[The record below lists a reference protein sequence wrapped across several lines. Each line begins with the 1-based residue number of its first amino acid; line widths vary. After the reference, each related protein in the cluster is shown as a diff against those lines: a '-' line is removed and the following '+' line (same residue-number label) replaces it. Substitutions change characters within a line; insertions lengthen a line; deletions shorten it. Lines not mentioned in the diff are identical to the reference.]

1 MAPHTFIFAGGGTG
15 GHLYPG
21 LAIAHELRAL
31 TGPATRCLFL
41 CSSRPIDASIL
52 SAAGADFHP
61 ISAQPFSLSPRALWR
76 FANSWGVAIRQTRS
90 VIRDE
95 RARNPHIRLVAL
107 GGFVAAP
114 AVQAAIA
121 ERLPITLINLDA
133 VPGKANRWM
142 SSRLRG
148 RANTLAFTTFPVAAP
163 FAHWWQTVPPIVRRE
178 AAPDCTT
185 QEARARL
192 GLDPSR
198 PTLMVTGASLGARS
212 INDLLPAFIAANPS
226 ALAHW
231 QVLHQTGTD
240 DNSALTCAYAAASI
254 PALVTKF
261 VPDMGLWWRAA
272 DLAIARAGA
281 GLVAEAW
288 ANAVP
293 TLFLPYPYHKDQHQ
307 RLNAQAL
314 VRIGGARCETDRIAP
329 AANLAVIGP
338 ILLNLLNSPA
348 QRAAM
353 SAAIRTLGPANGSAQ
368 IAAAL
373 LQPATA

>member
-1 MAPHTFIFAGGGTG
+1 MAPPTFIFAGGGTG

-21 LAIAHELRAL
+21 LAIARELGAL
-31 TGPATRCLFL
+31 TGPDTRCVFL

-52 SAAGADFHP
+52 SAASAEFHP
-61 ISAQPFSLSPRALWR
+61 ISAQPFSLRPHALWR
-76 FANSWGVAIRQTRS
+76 FANSWGLAIRQTRS

-95 RARNPHIRLVAL
+95 RARNANLRLIAL

-121 ERLPITLINLDA
+121 EGLPVALINLDA
-133 VPGKANRWM
+133 APGKANRWM
-142 SSRLRG
+142 SSRLRSRPG
-148 RANTLAFTTFPVAAP
+148 ALAFTTFPVSHP
-163 FAHWWQTVPPIVRRE
+163 FARWWQTVAPIVRRE
-178 AAPDCTT
+178 AAPDCTRE
-185 QEARARL
+185 EARARL
-192 GLDPSR
+192 GLDPGR

-212 INDLLPAFIAANPS
+212 INDLLPAFITAHPA

-240 DNSALTCAYAAASI
+240 DNTALTAAYAAASM
-254 PALVTKF
+254 PAIVTKF
-261 VPDMGLWWRAA
+261 VPNMGLWWRAA
-272 DLAIARAGA
+272 DLALARAGA

-293 TLFLPYPYHKDQHQ
+293 TLFLPYPYHQDQHQ

-314 VRIGGARCETDRIAP
+314 VRIGGALVETDRITP
-329 AANLAVIGP
+329 AANLAAIGP
-338 ILLNLLNSPA
+338 ALLDLLSNPA

-353 SAAIRTLGPANGSAQ
+353 SAAIRTLGPANGAAQ